1 MKRWDFPL
9 QNSLPCIASQWIRVT
24 NGKLSIILKNS
35 DNVLFVSILFYRI
48 LIFYSGLAPL
58 HQ

>member
-48 LIFYSGLAPL
+48 LMSHSGLASL
-58 HQ
+58 YR